1 LLPLWNYA
9 SGFEVLNSP
18 HYNKLTP
25 LQMRRPSLFKKRD
38 VTRATN
44 GVLDAG
50 LEVARVEI
58 TKDGVIVVVPGK
70 PSELP
75 PKGQT
80 NEWDE
85 ILNGTP

>member
-1 LLPLWNYA
+1 LGLA
-9 SGFEVLNSP
+9 SV
-18 HYNKLTP
+18 
-25 LQMRRPSLFKKRD
+25 RRPSLFKKRD

-58 TKDGVIVVVPGK
+58 TKDGIIIVVSGK
-70 PSELP
+70 RELL
-75 PKGQT
+75 PKEQS

-85 ILNGTP
+85 VLNDDPSTALR

>member
-1 LLPLWNYA
+1 
-9 SGFEVLNSP
+9 V
-18 HYNKLTP
+18 
-25 LQMRRPSLFKKRD
+25 RRPSLFKKRD

-58 TKDGVIVVVPGK
+58 TKDGIIVVVSGK
-70 PSELP
+70 RELL
-75 PKGQT
+75 PKEQS

-85 ILNGTP
+85 VLNGDPSTALR